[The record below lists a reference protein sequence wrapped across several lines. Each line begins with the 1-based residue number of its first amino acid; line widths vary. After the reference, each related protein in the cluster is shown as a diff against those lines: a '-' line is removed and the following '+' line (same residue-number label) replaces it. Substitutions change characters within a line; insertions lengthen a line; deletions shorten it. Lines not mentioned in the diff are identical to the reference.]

1 MSFRL
6 LPVVV
11 AIPVLALTI
20 WTQAQESAPE
30 STVTSLLPEPAADK
44 VASGVKTLKS
54 LYASDYRRTQDSNKL
69 QAQFGSLG
77 LARKLL
83 KTAAETPPDSDG
95 YYPMLSE
102 AARLATVGNKPDVAF
117 DAIGRL
123 LKTHDID
130 ASAMRLKVLTH
141 FGQRTTRL
149 TDVRTASRFVM
160 PAIQAAADAQKIK
173 TAQALLVVGETMAKR
188 MFDQTMQKSL
198 AQASELLELLRQ
210 QEEDV
215 VAALKKIEQNPEDPV
230 ANLTVARFM
239 GLRRGD
245 WEGAEV
251 YAALV
256 DEDDIRSLFVREFAA
271 PEDIK
276 EILRLANDWWEF
288 AETQSGA
295 VKLQATELAAIRYAS
310 IVKQLKGF
318 DQKQVETRLAGVIRD
333 HMVAVRM
340 SQAPPPAIAPF
351 DAAKAKTHQKAWA
364 EHLGVPVETTNSIG
378 MKFAFIPPGEI
389 VMGSPEGEAGRES
402 DEKDELGRLL
412 DEDETLHKVTLP
424 QPFQMGMFEV
434 TQDQYQKVMGMNPSK
449 YKGSQNPVEQVIWND
464 SVEFCRKLS
473 EQPEEKAAGYTY
485 RLPTEAE
492 WEYACRAGTT
502 TAYSFGDSVSE
513 LDDHAWY
520 NKNSNHTT
528 HAVGQK
534 KPNAWGLCDM
544 YGNVWEWCQDWNG
557 RYPNG
562 AQTDPTGPK
571 TGSVRVIRG
580 GSWLMN
586 SARCRSAYRT
596 WNSPVTQL
604 HHLGFRVLRSSIK

>member
-11 AIPVLALTI
+11 AIPVLALTF
-20 WTQAQESAPE
+20 WTQAQEPAPE
-30 STVTSLLPEPAADK
+30 STATSLLPEPAADK

-102 AARLATVGNKPDVAF
+102 AARLATIGNKPDVAF

-123 LKTHDID
+123 LKTHAID

-173 TAQALLVVGETMAKR
+173 TAQALMVVGETMAKR
-188 MFDQTMQKSL
+188 MFDRTMQKSL
-198 AQASELLELLRQ
+198 AQASELLELLRK
-210 QEEDV
+210 QEEEV
-215 VAALKKIEQNPEDPV
+215 VAALKKIEQKPEDPV

-295 VKLQATELAAIRYAS
+295 VKLQVTELAAIRYAS

-318 DQKQVETRLAGVIRD
+318 EQKQVETRLAGVIRD
-333 HMVAVRM
+333 HVVAVRVPVRLSSGSM
-340 SQAPPPAIAPF
+340 GQAHPPAVAPF
-351 DAAKAKTHQKAWA
+351 NATQAKVHQKAWA
-364 EHLGVPVETTNSIG
+364 NHLGVPVATTNSIG
-378 MKFAFIPPGEI
+378 MKFVVIPPGEFM
-389 VMGSPEGEAGRES
+389 MGSPKGEPAHRN
-402 DEKDELGRLL
+402 
-412 DEDETLHKVTLP
+412 DETLHKVTLTK
-424 QPFQMGMFEV
+424 PFQLGMHEV
-434 TQDQYQKVMGMNPSK
+434 TQEQYQKVMGTNPSK
-449 YKGSQNPVEQVIWND
+449 FKTVNHPVEQVTWDEAI
-464 SVEFCRKLS
+464 EFCARLS
-473 EQPEEKAAGYTY
+473 DLPAEKRAGRVY

-502 TAYSFGDSVSE
+502 TAYSFGNAQGQLSNYGWWKV
-513 LDDHAWY
+513 
-520 NKNSNHTT
+520 NSGGAT
-528 HAVGQK
+528 HPVGLK
-534 KPNAWGLCDM
+534 KPNPWGLYDIH
-544 YGNVWEWCQDWNG
+544 GNVYELCQDWYGGYSGGELTN
-557 RYPNG
+557 PK
-562 AQTDPTGPK
+562 GPVS
-571 TGSVRVIRG
+571 GSVRVNRG
-580 GSWLMN
+580 GSWF
-586 SARCRSAYRT
+586 SGDGVCRSAIRGTRT
-596 WNSPVTQL
+596 PGDRNIG
-604 HHLGFRVLRSSIK
+604 LGFRVVRSSIK